1 MQKRGALLVSPGRG
15 IGSKEFGSG
24 AVHET
29 SLCCLSCPWR
39 QVTRDGIAERLCF
52 GVKYTLGVIII
63 LYSTFA
69 GQYDIMKALQSSLL
83 LTK

>member
-1 MQKRGALLVSPGRG
+1 MRMLSTWRGHVQKRGALLVSPGRG

-39 QVTRDGIAERLCF
+39 QVTRDGIAERSC
-52 GVKYTLGVIII
+52 
-63 LYSTFA
+63 
-69 GQYDIMKALQSSLL
+69 Q
-83 LTK
+83 